1 MNNIALRKYILL
13 GIGFFAIAGVCI
25 FVFVIVSRRTASLPA
40 QDLPNGPTYV
50 IGFLSYAPGLHEVMG
65 GFQTRM
71 DELSKENGFSVVYR
85 PIDVP
90 LSTDAVNRGVDA
102 LLEGKVDLVIT
113 GQAVVSYIRAKDPE
127 IPVVSTLSSS
137 IDDLESEV
145 AQVSNAENTVFLDP
159 GNDVVAGDRLLYF
172 LQLMPQ
178 AKRIL
183 VPHGPENGSFGNA
196 SALAALR
203 EAARKVE
210 VKLVEVEFL
219 TREELNAYLLELNPE
234 EIDAVYRFPDPF
246 ISANLDIIYALARQP
261 QLRKPVIALNAADL
275 KRGAVLSYG
284 TDWSEFGV
292 SAAEV
297 ATKIL
302 HKKVDADFIPTQYPY
317 NFRLGINVGAAKSLG
332 LEIPVSLLTQADH
345 ILQENDQ

>member
-1 MNNIALRKYILL
+1 MKNTAVRKYIFL
-13 GIGFFAIAGVCI
+13 GIGFVAIAAACI
-25 FVFVIVSRRTASLPA
+25 FVFVIVSRRAALLPV

-71 DELSKENGFSVVYR
+71 DELSKENGFSVQYR
-85 PIDVP
+85 SVDVP
-90 LSTDAVNRGVDA
+90 LSADAISRGIDV
-102 LLEGKVDLVIT
+102 LLEEKVDLIVT
-113 GQAVVSYIRAKDPE
+113 GQAVVPYVRTKDPE

-145 AQVSNAENTVFLDP
+145 IQTSDSHNTVFLDT

-183 VPHGPENGSFGNA
+183 VPHGPEYGSFGNA

-210 VKLVEVEFL
+210 VKLVEAEFL

-234 EIDAVYRFPDPF
+234 EIDAVYRFPDSF

-261 QLRKPVIALNAADL
+261 QLRKPVIALNVEGL

-297 ATKIL
+297 ATEIL
-302 HKKVDADFIPTQYPY
+302 HKKVDANLIPTRYPY

-332 LEIPVSLLTQADH
+332 LEIPVSLLMQADH
-345 ILQENDQ
+345 ILQENN